1 MGKMEVV
8 ASGGLVRL
16 TPGKG
21 AGPPLSESSL
31 LSFEHHPPLTRSLDL
46 FSFSTQESEEKAGL
60 WKCCGT
66 ERDNIGDI
74 PVVGASGQF
83 ELGGNG
89 SSGQL
94 AAAAQKC
101 RPPYCEAARA
111 ARSRCRGRDKVQH
124 RHCATPHRGQH
135 CATHRGQHCATH
147 NAAANICEYEASPSR
162 ILGRGLNEGL
172 ARHLCIAARN
182 MNERERHNRSID
194 KRGFHLYPL
203 VLLQAFMKPGKLL

>member
-31 LSFEHHPPLTRSLDL
+31 LSFEHHPPLTTLDL
-46 FSFSTQESEEKAGL
+46 FFIFHTRVGGKSRFVEML
-60 WKCCGT
+60 WNR

-94 AAAAQKC
+94 ATAAQKC
-101 RPPYCEAARA
+101 RPPYCEAARP

-124 RHCATPHRGQH
+124 RHCATPHRGQR
-135 CATHRGQHCATH
+135 CATQT
-147 NAAANICEYEASPSR
+147 
-162 ILGRGLNEGL
+162 L
-172 ARHLCIAARN
+172 RHENGKFII
-182 MNERERHNRSID
+182 MI
-194 KRGFHLYPL
+194 KY
-203 VLLQAFMKPGKLL
+203 LLSTSTML